1 LKHPTKNP
9 IVFIWKMWMH
19 YEKCMFSFHPS
30 KTLKCH
36 LYYSFWSNGLGF
48 FFPKI
53 ISFPHDDYSV
63 CVQRAWCFVKSHH
76 LHYPLKLLA
85 STSFVANHW
94 NVEPTR
100 SNHVHSSF
108 KNRTNLST
116 FMVMHAWKP
125 LGQWPHVFEKN
136 TWL

>member
-1 LKHPTKNP
+1 
-9 IVFIWKMWMH
+9 
-19 YEKCMFSFHPS
+19 
-30 KTLKCH
+30 
-36 LYYSFWSNGLGF
+36 
-48 FFPKI
+48 
-53 ISFPHDDYSV
+53 V
-63 CVQRAWCFVKSHH
+63 CVQKAWCFVKSHH

-108 KNRTNLST
+108 KNRTNSST
-116 FMVMHAWKP
+116 FMAMHAWKP

-136 TWL
+136 IWLQGVCTIALKIKLVHQLSWQCMFGSL